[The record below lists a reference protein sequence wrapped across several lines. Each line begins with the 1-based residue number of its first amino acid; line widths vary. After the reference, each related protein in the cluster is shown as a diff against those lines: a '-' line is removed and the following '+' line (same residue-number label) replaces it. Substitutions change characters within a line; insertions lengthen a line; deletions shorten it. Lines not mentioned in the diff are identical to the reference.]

1 MKWKKMERGK
11 KEQEASV
18 RLKNRLS
25 TSEAVKQL
33 GLQAVVVN
41 FPAQKEIFNV
51 EFSPTSLTPPPEA

>member
-1 MKWKKMERGK
+1 MGETEGGK

-25 TSEAVKQL
+25 RSKTVKQL

-41 FPAQKEIFNV
+41 LPAQKEIFNV
-51 EFSPTSLTPPPEA
+51 KFSPTSLTPPPEA